1 MVYNNLNLEKCI
13 LSYEFIIPFK
23 INKLL
28 YINYMENKLVYYI
41 KYLEI
46 SIHALLFYHIFRFII
61 KNYMI

>member
-28 YINYMENKLVYYI
+28 YINYMENKL
-41 KYLEI
+41 KYRFM
-46 SIHALLFYHIFRFII
+46 LFYFIIFLGFSLSYRFII